1 MVVAKAYALMSGEAT
16 ARGGCLRVGILDL
29 LGAPASI
36 LGLAHVAWGLDGG
49 DKLKS
54 DEGET
59 NDTDAATGN
68 LAEDFLT
75 EEKTAEE
82 DVNLKI
88 VSVERG

>member
-1 MVVAKAYALMSGEAT
+1 M
-16 ARGGCLRVGILDL
+16 RVGILDL

-49 DKLKS
+49 DKLKG

-59 NDTDAATGN
+59 DETDAATSN

-75 EEKTAEE
+75 QEKTAEE

-88 VSVERG
+88 VSVGRG